1 MKVTITARHCEISP
15 ELREQANA
23 QLENMQKEFD
33 KISRADVIFLE
44 DGPTPQAEITIQS
57 YRHLF
62 NAKGKG
68 ASHEQALGVAVEKA
82 ERQIRKFKDKL
93 IGRREVR
100 EKEKE
105 TPTVA

>member
-1 MKVTITARHCEISP
+1 MKITITARHCEIGQ

-23 QLENMQKEFD
+23 QLENMQNEFD

-44 DGPTPQAEITIQS
+44 NGQTPQAEVTIQS

-62 NAKGKG
+62 NAKGQG
-68 ASHEQALGVAVEKA
+68 VSHEQAFGVAIEKA

-93 IGRREVR
+93 IGRREIR
-100 EKEKE
+100 EKE